1 MNEKL
6 EAEKSFSEK
15 TKDEIV
21 LENLPLVKKVA
32 SKIYYKLP
40 DCDIEFDDLVN
51 TGIIGLMKAIDK
63 YNEGKAKFSTYA
75 YIKIRGEILDYLRSL
90 EIVPRSVKDKIKKE
104 KEENESEYHVPLSN
118 TAVIVSIDK
127 ALSGDDDDG
136 YRLVDRLVSKRKTP
150 EEEVIELDI
159 NEKLMTA
166 INKLNDN
173 EKAILQMIYFEERDL
188 KYISKKLNI
197 SMSRISQIKSQ
208 AITKLKS
215 LLLI

>member
-1 MNEKL
+1 MGEKL
-6 EAEKSFSEK
+6 QTEKKFSEK
-15 TKDEIV
+15 TKDEII

-51 TGIIGLMKAIDK
+51 TGIIGLIKAIDK

-75 YIKIRGEILDYLRSL
+75 YIKIRGEILDYLRNL

-127 ALSGDDDDG
+127 AMSDDDDG

-159 NEKLMTA
+159 NEKLMAA
-166 INKLNDN
+166 INKLNHN

-188 KYISKKLNI
+188 KYIASKLNI
-197 SMSRISQIKSQ
+197 SVSRVSQIKAQ
-208 AITKLKS
+208 AVVKLRS

>member
-1 MNEKL
+1 MNGKL
-6 EAEKSFSEK
+6 EAEKTFSEK
-15 TKDEIV
+15 TKDEII

-51 TGIIGLMKAIDK
+51 TGIIGLIKAIDK
-63 YNEGKAKFSTYA
+63 YKEGKAKFSTYA

-90 EIVPRSVKDKIKKE
+90 EIVPRSVKDKIKRE
-104 KEENESEYHVPLSN
+104 KEENDSEQHIPLSN

-127 ALSGDDDDG
+127 AMSDDDDG

-159 NEKLMTA
+159 NEKLMAA

-173 EKAILQMIYFEERDL
+173 EKAVLQMIYFEERDL

-208 AITKLKS
+208 AVTKLKS

>member
-1 MNEKL
+1 MGEKL
-6 EAEKSFSEK
+6 QTEKKFSDK
-15 TKDEIV
+15 TKDEII

-51 TGIIGLMKAIDK
+51 TGIIGLIKAIDK

-75 YIKIRGEILDYLRSL
+75 YIKIRGEILDYLRNL

-104 KEENESEYHVPLSN
+104 KEENESEHHIPLSN

-127 ALSGDDDDG
+127 ALSGDEDDG
-136 YRLVDRLVSKRKTP
+136 FRLVDRLVSKRKTP

-159 NEKLMTA
+159 NEKLMAA
-166 INKLNDN
+166 INKLNHN

-188 KYISKKLNI
+188 KYIAQKLNI
-197 SMSRISQIKSQ
+197 SISRVSQIKSQ
-208 AITKLKS
+208 AVVKLRS

>member
-1 MNEKL
+1 MGEKL
-6 EAEKSFSEK
+6 QVEKKFSEK
-15 TKDEIV
+15 TKDEII

-51 TGIIGLMKAIDK
+51 TGIIGLIKAIDK

-75 YIKIRGEILDYLRSL
+75 YIKIRGEILDYLRNL
-90 EIVPRSVKDKIKKE
+90 EIVPRSVKDKIKRE

-127 ALSGDDDDG
+127 AMTGEDDG
-136 YRLVDRLVSKRKTP
+136 LRLIDTLVSKRKTP

-159 NEKLMTA
+159 NEKLIEA
-166 INKLNDN
+166 INKLNHN
-173 EKAILQMIYFEERDL
+173 EKSVLQMIYFEERDL
-188 KYISKKLNI
+188 KYISQKLNI
-197 SMSRISQIKSQ
+197 SVSRVSQIKSQ
-208 AITKLKS
+208 AVAKLRT

>member
-1 MNEKL
+1 MGEKL
-6 EAEKSFSEK
+6 QTEKKFSEK
-15 TKDEIV
+15 TKDEII

-51 TGIIGLMKAIDK
+51 TGIIGLIKAIDK

-75 YIKIRGEILDYLRSL
+75 YIKIRGEILDYLRNL

-127 ALSGDDDDG
+127 AMSDDDDG

-159 NEKLMTA
+159 NEKLMAA
-166 INKLNDN
+166 INKLNHN

-188 KYISKKLNI
+188 KYIANKLNI
-197 SMSRISQIKSQ
+197 SVSRVSQIKAQ
-208 AITKLKS
+208 AVVKLRS

>member
-1 MNEKL
+1 MGEKL
-6 EAEKSFSEK
+6 QTEKKFSEK
-15 TKDEIV
+15 TKDEII

-51 TGIIGLMKAIDK
+51 TGIIGLIKAIDK

-75 YIKIRGEILDYLRSL
+75 YIKIRGEILDYLRNL

-127 ALSGDDDDG
+127 AMSDDDDG

-159 NEKLMTA
+159 NEKLMAA
-166 INKLNDN
+166 INKLNHN

-188 KYISKKLNI
+188 KYIASKLKI
-197 SMSRISQIKSQ
+197 SVSRVSQIKAQ
-208 AITKLKS
+208 AVVKLRS